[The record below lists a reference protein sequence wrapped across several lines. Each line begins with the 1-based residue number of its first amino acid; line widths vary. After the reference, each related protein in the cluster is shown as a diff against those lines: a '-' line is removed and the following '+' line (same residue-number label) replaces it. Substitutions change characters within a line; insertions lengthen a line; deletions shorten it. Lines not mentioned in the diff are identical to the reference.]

1 MVYVEICVGSL
12 IWKCILY
19 LLIKENIGVI
29 IKLVF
34 LLVVYNVECYII
46 GEILIYSLYLGVN
59 GWFFIYIGEWIL
71 LIIFYIL
78 INMDLFVDWIFL
90 LLDFLKLD
98 LVRYMFMYIICLLW
112 YERLV

>member
-34 LLVVYNVECYII
+34 LLVVYNVECYIR
-46 GEILIYSLYLGVN
+46 GEI
-59 GWFFIYIGEWIL
+59 
-71 LIIFYIL
+71 
-78 INMDLFVDWIFL
+78 
-90 LLDFLKLD
+90 
-98 LVRYMFMYIICLLW
+98 
-112 YERLV
+112 